1 MKSNLTIKNEDSNN
15 KKNGENPKESAYP
28 EFIGIRDKYI
38 QQIEDQIKT
47 KKHLLQEKRK
57 YLEKTKED
65 NQFLEGVKR
74 DYEKYKNHIVREKE
88 DQLRAMNILKEYT
101 DYIKIGTKITDE
113 TIQKTEQDQKEILG
127 EIDKIKQSL
136 DELID

>member
-1 MKSNLTIKNEDSNN
+1 MKSNQSSRNVQ
-15 KKNGENPKESAYP
+15 ESSIYP
-28 EFIGIRDKYI
+28 EIVGIRDKYI

-47 KKHLLQEKRK
+47 KKNLLQEKRK

-88 DQLRAMNILKEYT
+88 DQLKAMNILKEYT
-101 DYIKIGTKITDE
+101 DYIKIANKLTDE
-113 TIQKTEQDQKEILG
+113 TIQKTEQDQKLILR
-127 EIDKIKQSL
+127 EIDKIKQSM